1 MATSPL
7 TFTGISRFSDD
18 LQAILQ
24 RAVRIAS
31 LPIQKMQLDQRS
43 ILEQKTALGSLGSA
57 VSGLTSSFADLGLL
71 GARGAVAATSSD
83 AAVATA
89 LVTGTPAAASYTV
102 AVTSAATVAQAATA
116 LTLADADTTAPRANG
131 LYQLTVGSNVD
142 DFDLLATGSGRTAG
156 TTGSSTPAS
165 PVSVAVT
172 FDNGLSGSITA
183 ELDSFF
189 VGTAAVAGAG
199 AGDTVTVNFVSAD
212 ATINTGITTDA
223 LTGGEDATALA
234 AALNAKITADA
245 DLNGKVSFTVVD
257 GKLKLVEADTVG
269 QGFTFTSSSTGTV
282 ATGLDG
288 GGTIGGHS
296 AQEIAAALNAQVALS
311 SSLTAAGVSFAAV
324 GGQVQASAASGEQFT
339 FTATDTAQGTG
350 FVSGLSGKTRVAGY
364 DNTLTGL
371 GDYINSRESDLG
383 VHASVINTSSDPL
396 NPKYDL
402 SLVATSTG
410 AQTLTLL
417 DSTATDLLPAAD
429 TLGTDAV
436 FTINGGATI
445 TNTTNTITD
454 LVTGLNLTITGAGT
468 ATITVSKDRTAVADA
483 LDDFIANYNA
493 ALTELNKQIGE
504 DAGVLTGSILVRQI
518 HSTLRAITGY
528 GIASG
533 DIGSIAALG
542 LELSDKGVLSRNE
555 TTFSALT
562 DSEFNDAV
570 SFLGTT
576 TTGFA
581 GNAYGLLT
589 QITDPATGGIQNQQS
604 FFDQSDER
612 ISDAIAN
619 ATERVRLLTSSLQA
633 QLIQA
638 DSLLARLESQQTLLV
653 SLFAE
658 QRSITDSLR

>member
-7 TFTGISRFSDD
+7 TFTGISRFSND
-18 LQAILQ
+18 LQTILQ

-31 LPIQKMQLDQRS
+31 LPIQKMQLDQKS

-71 GARGAVAATSSD
+71 GSRGAVATTSSN

-89 LVTGTPAAASYTV
+89 LVTGSPAAASYTV
-102 AVTSAATVAQAATA
+102 AVTSAATKAQAATA
-116 LTLADADTTAPRANG
+116 LTLADAGATAPRANG

-142 DFDLLATGSGRTAG
+142 AFDLLAAGSGRTAG

-165 PVSVAVT
+165 PVAVAVT
-172 FDNGLSGSITA
+172 FAHGLSGSITA
-183 ELDSFF
+183 NLNSFF

-234 AALNAKITADA
+234 AALNAKITANA
-245 DLNGKVSFTVVD
+245 DLNGKVSFTAVD

-311 SSLTAAGVSFAAV
+311 SSLTAAGVSFTAV
-324 GGQVQASAASGEQFT
+324 GGQVKAGAGAGEQFT
-339 FTATDTAQGTG
+339 FTATDSAQSTG
-350 FVSGLSGKTRVAGY
+350 FVSGLAGKTRVVGY
-364 DNTLTGL
+364 ANTLTGL

-383 VHASVINTSSDPL
+383 VHAAVINTSSDPL
-396 NPKYDL
+396 SPKYDL

-429 TLGTDAV
+429 TLGANAV

-454 LVTGLNLTITGAGT
+454 LVTGLNLTIAGAGT
-468 ATITVSKDRTAVADA
+468 ATINVSKDRTAVGNA
-483 LDDFIANYNA
+483 LDDFITNYNA

-504 DAGVLTGSILVRQI
+504 NAGVLTGSMLVRQI
-518 HSTLRAITGY
+518 HSTLRAVTGY
-528 GIASG
+528 GIAAG
-533 DIGSIAALG
+533 VIGSIAALG
-542 LELSDKGVLSRNE
+542 LELSDKGVLSRNQ
-555 TTFSALT
+555 TTFNALT
-562 DSEFNDAV
+562 DSQFNDAV

-581 GNAYGLLT
+581 GNAYGLLK

-604 FFDQSDER
+604 FFDQSDQR
-612 ISDAIAN
+612 LSDSIAN
-619 ATERVRLLTSSLQA
+619 ATERVRLLTSSLQT
-633 QLIQA
+633 QLTQA

-653 SLFAE
+653 SLFTE